1 MSSDAAF
8 SLLPPYAS
16 PRRLARVLGGLL
28 AALAALCWLDMG
40 HDVSQLRMLYLR
52 ESGVA
57 IGASQVELQLRLGAR
72 LAAFELAL
80 FLTTAAAFSAW
91 LSTARANC
99 RAFGARR
106 LVYRQ
111 AWAVAGFWVPLLNLV
126 RPYQVVREVWQASH
140 PSETSPVHWK
150 ELEPS
155 PLITW
160 WWGAFVACS
169 VLQIFAGLTALG
181 TPESPRR
188 LAFAAGL
195 ALLADLSTAVAA
207 SLAYF
212 VVSGISAAQG
222 QKYARLQQTARG

>member
-1 MSSDAAF
+1 MSSDAGF
-8 SLLPPYAS
+8 SLLPRYDS
-16 PRRLARVLGGLL
+16 PHRLARVLGGLL
-28 AALAALCWLDMG
+28 AALAVLCWLDMG
-40 HDVSQLRMLYLR
+40 HDASQLRMLYLR
-52 ESGVA
+52 ETGVA
-57 IGASQVELQLRLGAR
+57 QSASRVELQLRFGTQ

-80 FLTTAAAFSAW
+80 FLATAAAFSAW

-111 AWAVAGFWVPLLNLV
+111 AWAIAGFWVPLLNLI

-140 PSETSPVHWK
+140 PSETSPLHWK

-155 PLITW
+155 PLISW
-160 WWGAFVACS
+160 WWAAFLVCS

-181 TPESPRR
+181 TPDSPLR
-188 LAFAAGL
+188 LAIAAGL
-195 ALLADLSTAVAA
+195 ALCADLSTAVAA

-212 VVSGISAAQG
+212 VVSGISSAQG
-222 QKYARLQQTARG
+222 QKYARLQQTERG